1 MVELMRTND
10 IVLISR
16 VAAILEDAGLDM
28 FVADSFVSSVEGSIG
43 AFPRRIMVAPD
54 DIHQARRLLIQEG
67 LGRELGDA
75 R

>member
-16 VAAILEDAGLDM
+16 VEAILDDAGLDV
-28 FVADSFVSSVEGSIG
+28 FVADAFVSAVEGSIG
-43 AFPRRIMVAPD
+43 AFPRRILVAQD
-54 DIHQARRLLIQEG
+54 DIHRARRLLIQEG

-75 R
+75 V